1 MAINHNH
8 PIPEFVKGLPGMY
21 NESHYL
27 FQGALYLMI
36 SFLRGYV
43 AAVYDGAAVID
54 VGGVGYEVRIAG
66 ETVQRLAA
74 ADRDEEVMVYT
85 YTYLREDQIA
95 LYGFMS
101 RDDLD
106 LFKLLITVSGVGPK
120 GGLALL
126 SVGTA
131 DDLRFAIMAGDA
143 KMISR
148 APGVGK
154 RTAERLILDLRDK
167 VAGMRDAEMLAIAS
181 GGAGA
186 GAGGVSL
193 AEIGAAGADSGQNDA
208 AAEAVEAL
216 TALGYSRAEAAKA
229 VRTCKEKAQKEQKE
243 LTDTE
248 SILKAALRY
257 L

>member
-1 MAINHNH
+1 
-8 PIPEFVKGLPGMY
+8 
-21 NESHYL
+21 
-27 FQGALYLMI
+27 MI
-36 SFLRGYV
+36 AFLRGYV

-74 ADRDEEVMVYT
+74 AGREEEVVVYT

-101 RDDLD
+101 RDDLE
-106 LFKLLITVSGVGPK
+106 LFKLLITVSGIGPK

-131 DDLRFAIMAGDA
+131 DDLRFAIMTGDV

-167 VAGMRDAEMLAIAS
+167 VAGMREAEMLAFAAGGS
-181 GGAGA
+181 GAGIEGSA
-186 GAGGVSL
+186 GSG
-193 AEIGAAGADSGQNDA
+193 IGAAGAASGQDDA

-229 VRTCKEKAQKEQKE
+229 VRACKENAQKEKKE
-243 LTDTE
+243 LSDTE

>member
-1 MAINHNH
+1 
-8 PIPEFVKGLPGMY
+8 
-21 NESHYL
+21 
-27 FQGALYLMI
+27 MI
-36 SFLRGYV
+36 AFLRGYV

-54 VGGVGYEVRIAG
+54 VGGVGYEVRVAG

-74 ADRDEEVMVYT
+74 AGRDEEVLVYT

-101 RDDLD
+101 REDLE
-106 LFKLLITVSGVGPK
+106 LFRLLITVSGVGPK

-131 DDLRFAIMAGDA
+131 DDLRFAIMTGDA
-143 KMISR
+143 KMIAR

-154 RTAERLILDLRDK
+154 KTAERLILDLRDK
-167 VAGMRDAEMLAIAS
+167 VAGMRDAEMLAIA
-181 GGAGA
+181 A
-186 GAGGVSL
+186 
-193 AEIGAAGADSGQNDA
+193 GAAGSGGYGEAGLLGTASGQDEA
-208 AAEAVEAL
+208 SAEAVEAL

-229 VRTCKEKAQKEQKE
+229 VRACKENAQKEKRE

-248 SILKAALRY
+248 SILKAALRFM
-257 L
+257 